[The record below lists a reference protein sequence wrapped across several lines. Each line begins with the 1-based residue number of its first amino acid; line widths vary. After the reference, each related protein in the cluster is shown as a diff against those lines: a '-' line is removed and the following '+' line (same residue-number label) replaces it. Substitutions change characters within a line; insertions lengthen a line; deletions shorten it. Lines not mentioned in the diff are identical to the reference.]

1 LVEKIEEKEIHR
13 LSCFVLILRN
23 FPFYFLEDDE
33 KKLIEDY
40 RQKFTQKCNDFLLEQ
55 FQGFEDNENYIA
67 VFEELNRKKRP
78 DILYFESLGKKKCL
92 RDFDL
97 DGRRVLLKIHL
108 KLGETK
114 EAIEKKEGIFY

>member
-1 LVEKIEEKEIHR
+1 MVEKIEEKEIHR